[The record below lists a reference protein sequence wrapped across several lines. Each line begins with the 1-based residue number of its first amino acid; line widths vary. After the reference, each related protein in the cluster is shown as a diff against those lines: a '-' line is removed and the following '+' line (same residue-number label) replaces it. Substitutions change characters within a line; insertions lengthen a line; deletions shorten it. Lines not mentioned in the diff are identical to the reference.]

1 MTMIEVIL
9 AELYRQSE
17 ANKGPGIYV
26 DSSDHQRT
34 MIDGWVD
41 LIALVE
47 AIDKHD
53 TGACVPSL
61 YRMMP
66 YSQQAGGYVVF
77 RHCFDVSRCSLGE
90 GAGAHR
96 VASFVTEQEATDYGH
111 YRNGPIAA
119 HGPCQRDSS
128 QAPGSRRPSQTYGV
142 QPPPNRGPAMME
154 TGDGIEPT

>member
-17 ANKGPGIYV
+17 ADKGPGIYV

-41 LIALVE
+41 LVALVE

-61 YRMMP
+61 Y
-66 YSQQAGGYVVF
+66 G
-77 RHCFDVSRCSLGE
+77 RC
-90 GAGAHR
+90 HI
-96 VASFVTEQEATDYGH
+96 
-111 YRNGPIAA
+111 P
-119 HGPCQRDSS
+119 
-128 QAPGSRRPSQTYGV
+128 SRRA
-142 QPPPNRGPAMME
+142 AMSFSG
-154 TGDGIEPT
+154 TAST